1 MAENVNITVP
11 WDVRPCIV
19 VPDYTAALTIRQL
32 FS

>member
-1 MAENVNITVP
+1 MAENVNITVL

-19 VPDYTAALTIRQL
+19 VPDYTAALPVKQ